1 MCWFKKKYLYKI
13 TWAYDSHD
21 PLTYTEYV
29 KASDIASAWQKI
41 VKNHSLA
48 IDCREI
54 VRVDETYAGGKY
66 ICQ

>member
-21 PLTYTEYV
+21 PLTYTEYI

-41 VKNHSLA
+41 VKSHSLSV
-48 IDCREI
+48 DCREI
-54 VRVDETYAGGKY
+54 IRVDENHVGGNR
-66 ICQ
+66 ICP